1 MYILL
6 RGKVTIY
13 ILYATKAEGD
23 DDKPNQPVLTAKG
36 GESLRQQLGT
46 FVVTLGKKRRCVG
59 LPVNTP
65 LLGL

>member
-1 MYILL
+1 MYIVL

-13 ILYATKAEGD
+13 IVYANKAEGD

-46 FVVTLGKKRRCVG
+46 FVVTLG
-59 LPVNTP
+59 L
-65 LLGL
+65 